1 MGRTHENMR
10 LAVAVL
16 LLGGAW
22 AAPTPDKPVES
33 YGAPAAPACPLQ
45 RVEVATGYGCEEGQE
60 CETKYEEKC
69 STSYDQQCETK
80 YDTKCEQKYETVY
93 DEKCETE
100 YEEKCETKYDT
111 TYEKKC
117 ETKYDTKYDT
127 E

>member
-16 LLGGAW
+16 LIGGAW

-80 YDTKCEQKYETVY
+80 YDQKYET
-93 DEKCETE
+93 
-100 YEEKCETKYDT
+100 KCETKYED
-111 TYEKKC
+111 KC
-117 ETKYDTKYDT
+117 ETQYST
-127 E
+127 ECETLYEQQCKTEY

>member
-45 RVEVATGYGCEEGQE
+45 RGEGATGYGCEEGQE

-80 YDTKCEQKYETVY
+80 YDQ
-93 DEKCETE
+93 
-100 YEEKCETKYDT
+100 KCETKYENKCETQYSTECETLYEQKCKTEYDT
-111 TYEKKC
+111 KC
-117 ETKYDTKYDT
+117 ETKYDTKCET
-127 E
+127 